1 MGDPLRKKSTLL
13 AIILQQRPERFLRVE
28 PSERVPPIID
38 YHLQRSCLRTG
49 LVRVRDAALREKLLA
64 REDELGQLRKA
75 EATLT
80 NTLISTQNFSD
91 QLKHNA
97 QQEAERIVKE
107 GELRAEQVVLQ
118 ARAEL
123 AELHHSLADLRRQR
137 IVALERIRATI
148 RAFDRIL
155 ELEENEQPAASPY
168 DKEISLPPEE
178 TSYSPNG

>member
-1 MGDPLRKKSTLL
+1 MRITPLDIQHKVFPKQWRGYDTLQVNEFLDLL
-13 AIILQQRPERFLRVE
+13 ANTVE
-28 PSERVPPIID
+28 
-38 YHLQRSCLRTG
+38 G
-49 LVRVRDAALREKLLA
+49 LVKENGSLREKLLA

-178 TSYSPNG
+178 TSYSPHG